1 MMDIVTCYV
10 ATETFVGVILQD
22 LAFAVSLILE
32 SLVGNKKDKS
42 NRDILQQIFNRGCF
56 CIVSGVV

>member
-1 MMDIVTCYV
+1 MCYV
-10 ATETFVGVILQD
+10 ATETFVAVILQD

>member
-1 MMDIVTCYV
+1 MDIVTCYV
-10 ATETFVGVILQD
+10 AMETFVGVILQD